1 MLVSR
6 SLVPALA
13 PQAAGSPIR
22 IIEDVLQADEQSPL
36 NAFLREGGWSYGAYS
51 SEEPG
56 ASRYWYKH
64 FAGYFKDGREPRTA
78 EGIEHELERSAPRVC
93 ALWRRLKSSVLA
105 GHALTRCYANAYPAG
120 SEGGLHTDSNEP
132 DHFTAIY
139 YPHLKWSP
147 NWAGETVFFNAD
159 GTDIIASAYPKP
171 NRLVVFSGR
180 IPHVARAA
188 SRTCPELRVTLMFK
202 TAAIR

>member
-1 MLVSR
+1 MLKSH

-22 IIEDVLQADEQSPL
+22 IIDDLLPADEQRAVQ
-36 NAFLREGGWSYGAYS
+36 AFLREGGWSYGAYS
-51 SEEPG
+51 SDELG

-64 FAGYFKDGREPRTA
+64 FAGYFKDGREARTP
-78 EGIEHELERSAPRVC
+78 EGIEQELRDSAPVVW
-93 ALWRRLKSSVLA
+93 ALWDRLRGSVLA
-105 GHALTRCYANAYPAG
+105 GHALTRCYANAYPVG
-120 SEGGLHTDSNEP
+120 SEGGLHADSNEP
-132 DHFTAIY
+132 NHFTVIY

-159 GTDIIASAYPKP
+159 GTDINAAAYPKP
-171 NRLVVFSGR
+171 NRIVVFPGR

-202 TAAIR
+202 TAVIR